1 MGRIIMTNAV
11 ILPVLI
17 PLFTGA
23 LLLML
28 RPSDRNQKWING
40 LAVLGI
46 LASVILV
53 GTEVWEQGTVV
64 LKLGDWEP
72 PFGIVFAVDWLSLY
86 MLFFMNLVAVAV
98 VFYSF
103 FKRLRGRN
111 ESSYFDSLIMFQI
124 AGVNGAVCTGD
135 IFNLFVWYEVILIAS
150 YGLLAQ
156 GGGRD
161 KLKGIPDYLVINI
174 FSSGL
179 FIASLGLTYA
189 SFGTLNMAHIGQ
201 MVQMGFTPEWSTTLA
216 VMFFLVF
223 GTKSAAFPLYF
234 WLFRAYPLA
243 SSAVAALLGGLLTK
257 VGVYSFL
264 RVYPLFFPMEFV
276 SGEVSFLRMLFYLVG
291 TASIVFG
298 LAGAL
303 SRHEW
308 KGILSHHITSQIG
321 YMMAAIGLWT
331 PLAFAATL
339 FYVVHNTVV
348 KSVLF
353 LIGGMTEDFTGT
365 TDLEKQSGLIY
376 HIPMIG
382 GLFMIAGLALA
393 GLPPFSGFFAKL
405 SVFYAAIELG
415 GGWAYF
421 VLGVGAGGGLFTLY
435 SMIKIWR
442 LGFMGEVDES
452 AEGTRTVHGGL
463 YLGPGILVVATVGMG
478 LFGGHVFEGAKLA
491 ADQVLNQQ
499 QYIDSVLEESPVYGL
514 EPGEYQPEPSETKG
528 GHGSGH

>member
-1 MGRIIMTNAV
+1 MANALM
-11 ILPVLI
+11 LPILI
-17 PLFTGA
+17 PMVTGA
-23 LLLML
+23 LLLVF
-28 RPSDRNQKWING
+28 RPSDRNRKWING
-40 LAVLGI
+40 VAVLGI
-46 LASVILV
+46 LAGVIFV
-53 GTEVWEQGTVV
+53 GNMVWEQGIVV
-64 LKLGDWEP
+64 LKLGNWEP
-72 PFGIVFAVDWLSLY
+72 PFGIVFAVDWLSFY
-86 MLFFMNLVAVAV
+86 MLFFMNLVAVGV

-111 ESSYFDSLIMFQI
+111 ESHYFDSLLMFQI
-124 AGVNGAVCTGD
+124 AGVNGAVSTGD
-135 IFNLFVWYEVILIAS
+135 IFNLFVWYEVMLIAS

-156 GGGRD
+156 GGGKE

-201 MVQMGFTPEWSTTLA
+201 MVQMGYSPPWSTTLA

-223 GTKSAAFPLYF
+223 GTKAAAFPLYF

-264 RVYPLFFPMEFV
+264 RVFPLFFPAEFA

-321 YMMAAIGLWT
+321 YMIAAIGLWT
-331 PLAFAATL
+331 PIAFAATL
-339 FYVVHNTVV
+339 FYIVHNTVV

-365 TDLEKQSGLIY
+365 TNLEKQSGLIY
-376 HIPMIG
+376 HIPVIG

-421 VLGVGAGGGLFTLY
+421 VLAVGAGGGLFTLY

-452 AEGTRTVHGGL
+452 AEGTQTVHRGL
-463 YLGPGILVVATVGMG
+463 YLGPGLLVLASVGMG
-478 LFGGHVFEGAKLA
+478 LFGGIVFDGAKLA
-491 ADQVLNQQ
+491 ADQLLDQQ
-499 QYIDSVLEESPVYGL
+499 QYIDSVLEESPVYQL
-514 EPGEYQPEPSETKG
+514 EPGEYEPKSVDTKG
-528 GHGSGH
+528 GPGTGH